1 MWHLLWNQAVDRG
14 ETYTNWNN
22 DATYY
27 VVMKYMGKMSSAVTR
42 RPKKKKMDLKTKTVP
57 DRVRQGRF
65 YSILLQ

>member
-42 RPKKKKMDLKTKTVP
+42 RPKKKNGSKNKNCT
-57 DRVRQGRF
+57 RQ
-65 YSILLQ
+65 S